1 MVLFYFISPLH
12 LRYSGTSISSI
23 LVYDQNFMQALT
35 RPNTIAVLETDTTF
49 TEDHKIVF
57 DVLEFTEG
65 QRLYGCCYNTKLDAD
80 GSFTAFNLIEY
91 QFHSVKCILCCE
103 DSND

>member
-1 MVLFYFISPLH
+1 MCIVFISFFSLLPYLDI
-12 LRYSGTSISSI
+12 LKLLNRCQTSSI
-23 LVYDQNFMQALT
+23 LVYDRNFMQALT
-35 RPNTIAVLETDTTF
+35 RPNTIAVLETDTSF

-65 QRLYGCCYNTKLDAD
+65 ERLYGCCYNTKLDAD
-80 GSFTAFNLIEY
+80 GSFTAFNI
-91 QFHSVKCILCCE
+91 IE